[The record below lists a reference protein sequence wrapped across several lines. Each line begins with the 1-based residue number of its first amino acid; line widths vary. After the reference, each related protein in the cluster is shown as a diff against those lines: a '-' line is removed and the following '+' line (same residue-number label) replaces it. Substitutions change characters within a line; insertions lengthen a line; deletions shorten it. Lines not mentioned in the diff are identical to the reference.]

1 MSKKNISTDQLI
13 STIIKGIEDVKGEEI
28 QLLDLREIENTVCD
42 YFIVCS
48 GNSNTQV
55 KALSGAIQK
64 VVGKE
69 AQEKAWHVEGESVAE
84 WVLIDYVNVVF
95 TFSKSTS
102 EIFMTSKAFGAMP
115 RLLKSLL
122 QFNSFLSRFKKWL
135 LVKTP
140 NPKVI
145 SRILTSNLNLIFIG
159 FTEVCLCSFLYFNTS
174 TVTIWCNAKFHKT
187 NLKPF

>member
-28 QLLDLREIENTVCD
+28 QLLDLRKIENTVCD

-84 WVLIDYVNVVF
+84 WVLIDYVNVVVHVF
-95 TFSKSTS
+95 QKHIRDFYDI
-102 EIFMTSKAFGAMP
+102 E
-115 RLLKSLL
+115 SL
-122 QFNSFLSRFKKWL
+122 WGDA
-135 LVKTP
+135 
-140 NPKVI
+140 KVTKI
-145 SRILTSNLNLIFIG
+145 SSSI
-159 FTEVCLCSFLYFNTS
+159 
-174 TVTIWCNAKFHKT
+174 
-187 NLKPF
+187 